1 MRRCFDIETDG
12 LLDTMTHIKCLNMI
26 DIETGLRRRF
36 TDFEFYQDAVTG
48 ETTAVRTKRN
58 GTIDDGLALLG
69 VAEELSGQN
78 IVGFDL
84 EALRKIRGFRYTG
97 KIVDTKTLSMML
109 FPDLMLRDK
118 ASRLKGGLASMPGNL
133 VGAHKLEAWGYR
145 LGVELKGEFK
155 PSNYG
160 DWTWSKYPFSVE
172 CDDYC
177 AQDVVV
183 NVGLV
188 EHLLKRAAE
197 ACLPQVAIDLENEV
211 ARIIALQTD
220 HGWAFDEK
228 AAEALAVDLMKEKID
243 HERGLVA
250 TFGEFYLRDG
260 VKDMV
265 PKKTRRSKAESIDGA
280 VRVYT
285 EGASFTKVKLV
296 QFNPGSHAHIALLLG
311 RRYGWEP
318 VDFTPKGQP
327 KVDEEVLGQLPYPEV
342 KALVA
347 YFKTTKMLGQVADGK
362 TSFLKC
368 VRNGR
373 IHGSVNPCGAVTGR
387 MTHSKP
393 NVAQSDKDPRVRGL
407 FVASPGYVLVGT
419 DADALELRC
428 LAHFLAAFDK
438 GAYTKTVLEGK
449 KEDGTDMHSR
459 NMRAMNLTERECA
472 KREFYAWLYGAG
484 DFKLGLV
491 AYNEDW
497 DEAKRARFNAK
508 FQGEARNSALVRIGR
523 RLRDG
528 LIQGIEGADTLVK
541 LCKNRAKTLGYVRGL
556 DGRRVQCRSQ
566 HAALNTLLQSA
577 GAIVMKKAL
586 AVAQADFDD
595 VGLTH
600 GVDYAWVGNIHDELQ
615 VESKEEH
622 AEFIGTVCAESIR
635 VAGEFYKFRCPL
647 AGNFAVGATWAD
659 TH

>member
-12 LLDTMTHIKCLNMI
+12 LLDTMSHIKCLNMI

-48 ETTAVRTKRN
+48 ATTTVRTKRD

-69 VAEELSGQN
+69 AAEEVSGQN

-84 EALRKIRGFRYTG
+84 EALRKIRGFKYTG

-109 FPDLMLRDK
+109 YPDMIARDK
-118 ASRLKGGLASMPGNL
+118 AARLKGKLANMPGNL
-133 VGAHKLEAWGYR
+133 VGTHKLESWGYR

-160 DWTWSKYPFSVE
+160 EWTWSKYPFSVE

-188 EHLLKRAAE
+188 EHLLKRADE
-197 ACLPQVAIDLENEV
+197 ACLPQAARDLENEV

-220 HGWAFDEK
+220 HGWAFNEK
-228 AAEALAVDLMKEKID
+228 AAEALAVELMKEKID

-250 TFGEFYLRDG
+250 TFGEFFVRDG

-285 EGASFTKVKLV
+285 EGAAYTKVKLV
-296 QFNPGSHAHIALLLG
+296 QFNPGSHAHIAMLLG
-311 RRYGWEP
+311 RKYGWEP
-318 VDFTPKGQP
+318 VDYTPTGQP

-362 TSFLKC
+362 TAFLKC

-387 MTHSKP
+387 MSHSKP
-393 NVAQSDKDPRVRGL
+393 NVAQADKDPRVRGL
-407 FVASPGYVLVGT
+407 FVASPGKVLVGV
-419 DADALELRC
+419 DADALELRV
-428 LAHFLAAFDK
+428 LAHFLAKWDK
-438 GAYTKTVLEGK
+438 GAYVDVVLNGN
-449 KEDGTDMHSR
+449 KEAGTDIHSR
-459 NMRAMNLTERECA
+459 NRGATGLSSRECA
-472 KREFYAWLYGAG
+472 KTLYYAFAYGAG
-484 DFKLGLV
+484 DFKLGLII
-491 AYNEDW
+491 YSGDW
-497 DEAKRARFNAK
+497 DEEKRARFNAAYP
-508 FQGEARNSALVRIGR
+508 GELRNGKLAAIGKKARAALVA
-523 RLRDG
+523 
-528 LIQGIEGADTLVK
+528 GISGMGELLAMVK
-541 LCKNRAKTLGYVRGL
+541 DRAKTRGFVKGL

-566 HAALNTLLQSA
+566 HAALNTLCQSA
-577 GAIVMKKAL
+577 GAL
-586 AVAQADFDD
+586 AIKQSMPIWFSDLEAAGLVHGRDYSLVAT
-595 VGLTH
+595 V
-600 GVDYAWVGNIHDELQ
+600 HDEFDLE
-615 VESKEEH
+615 VSPEH
-622 AEFIGTVCAESIR
+622 ADTVGRIVADSIR
-635 VAGEFYKFRCPL
+635 KAGEKFGFRCPL
-647 AGNFAVGATWAD
+647 KGNYSIGKSWAEV
-659 TH
+659 H